1 MKKKITN
8 KPSDMDQ
15 VSNEFSLRLYSSGE
29 PEFNI
34 IVDKKKIIS
43 DFIYLLVEL

>member
-1 MKKKITN
+1 
-8 KPSDMDQ
+8 MDQ

-34 IVDKKKIIS
+34 SIDKKKLYQTL
-43 DFIYLLVEL
+43 FIF